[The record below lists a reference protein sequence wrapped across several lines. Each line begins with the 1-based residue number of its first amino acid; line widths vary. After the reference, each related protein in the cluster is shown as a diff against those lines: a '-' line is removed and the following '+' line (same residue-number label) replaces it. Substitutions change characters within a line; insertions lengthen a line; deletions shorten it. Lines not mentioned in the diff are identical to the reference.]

1 MELLLLL
8 FVVGIQHKTIYFML
22 LHQVV
27 GKGSCNF
34 CQDCLHSCFLSTFT
48 NLQTSLKGQHYVLSS
63 HLKPFYS
70 TIQKLCRLQL
80 LETKTKTI
88 AMLYI
93 SNMT

>member
-34 CQDCLHSCFLSTFT
+34 CQDFSALMFPLNVHKLT
-48 NLQTSLKGQHYVLSS
+48 NILKGAA
-63 HLKPFYS
+63 
-70 TIQKLCRLQL
+70 LCLV
-80 LETKTKTI
+80 
-88 AMLYI
+88 
-93 SNMT
+93 